1 MEPSIGN
8 MATSTPPPTQPAPVP
23 INAPSS
29 SRKRSRASF
38 AEPATTVG
46 DAVAEESLPTSA
58 RKKERTSAS
67 KVTFTAIG
75 SSSSPQATNL
85 KRKDRKKATNN
96 GVVAVGSSAASPAG
110 IESLQTSISVATFPA
125 SDSNLGDVPQ
135 SSTSVSNIVG
145 DESDGRVSERT
156 LSMDPSTQAGL
167 STTDFPKNAAS
178 EKSGAP
184 SIDSP
189 QIPQSLG
196 LESNPSQLISSDNA
210 QEPSGTS
217 EATVWT
223 LTKPSSDFAEPSSV
237 SSAIPA
243 KETNAEAQQFAVATS
258 SIYIKTSSIPISS
271 VLESPIS
278 NEPPTKI
285 PEPIPA
291 LEYVPTR
298 TDAVVETSTHISAL
312 LSHQSVDIP
321 DSASRSYAPDEVRA
335 SALTVN
341 NVTISVQPGN
351 ELSSKYAPEG
361 GADIVMQE
369 SGVSSGEV
377 EAGEI
382 RESDQGQ
389 FIETHINSS
398 DRQKSSEDA
407 SAVVTQTTN
416 NGTND
421 MDIDEQPAITSTV
434 ETSSVA
440 ARRDTVPQELPFAEN
455 LDLKGGDNS
464 GNQDHVG
471 RGTSDFAPRSSTL
484 ASNESQLP
492 VNVNLVAVDANRI
505 NGEST
510 SESADLPVDTDVPSV
525 PFATNETADHLAAVE
540 TDVPTREAGLTDADA
555 TAFSLDQS
563 AAAFT
568 PLVTASISNPP
579 LVNYNSQDP
588 NVGYSLEQRSEP
600 SIPTA
605 VLANDGGVNTLET
618 SSSPPILMQAVSNP
632 IFENTSGLN
641 HTFATPDNAV
651 LEKESSGSA
660 HSEVAKN
667 PDAGLASEDTTA
679 VGFQAALQGEHLAT
693 SPAKPLADSF
703 GAASISLLNPS
714 KDELDGNSES
724 SREPIPKKPSNPLDH
739 VKVALQLI
747 QKESVL
753 LVGTAEALSTA
764 QSPII
769 ASTQS
774 TYHSSLIDTEPV
786 SMSDVMVAQPIA
798 QEAELEEG
806 EMAPTPSVVAPLAQQ
821 QFEAGTPQQV
831 TGRSGRR
838 GSVKGA
844 KALVSALSSSSS
856 AASLQ
861 ADLSD
866 GEVVATEEE
875 ALVDKKKCAYCQ
887 TSVTVECYAETRTL

>member
-1 MEPSIGN
+1 
-8 MATSTPPPTQPAPVP
+8 
-23 INAPSS
+23 
-29 SRKRSRASF
+29 
-38 AEPATTVG
+38 
-46 DAVAEESLPTSA
+46 
-58 RKKERTSAS
+58 
-67 KVTFTAIG
+67 
-75 SSSSPQATNL
+75 
-85 KRKDRKKATNN
+85 
-96 GVVAVGSSAASPAG
+96 
-110 IESLQTSISVATFPA
+110 
-125 SDSNLGDVPQ
+125 
-135 SSTSVSNIVG
+135 
-145 DESDGRVSERT
+145 
-156 LSMDPSTQAGL
+156 MDPLTQAGL
-167 STTDFPKNAAS
+167 GTTDSSKNAAS
-178 EKSGAP
+178 ENSGAP
-184 SIDSP
+184 SIDSS

-196 LESNPSQLISSDNA
+196 SESNPSQLISSDNA

-223 LTKPSSDFAEPSSV
+223 LTKPSSDFAASLNEPSSV
-237 SSAIPA
+237 SNDIPA
-243 KETNAEAQQFAVATS
+243 KETRAEAQQFVVATS
-258 SIYIKTSSIPISS
+258 GIYIKTSSIPISS

-291 LEYVPTR
+291 PQYVPIR
-298 TDAVVETSTHISAL
+298 TDTFVETSTHISGL
-312 LSHQSVDIP
+312 LSHQSIDIP
-321 DSASRSYAPDEVRA
+321 DSASGSYAADEVRS
-335 SALTVN
+335 SALNVN
-341 NVTISVQPGN
+341 DVTMSVQPGS

-398 DRQKSSEDA
+398 DLQNSSENA

-421 MDIDEQPAITSTV
+421 MDIDEQPGATSTV

-464 GNQDHVG
+464 GNQDRDG
-471 RGTSDFAPRSSTL
+471 RGTSDFAPRSSAL
-484 ASNESQLP
+484 ASDESQLP
-492 VNVNLVAVDANRI
+492 VHANLVAVDANRI

-510 SESADLPVDTDVPSV
+510 SEAVRLNLPLDTEVPSV

-540 TDVPTREAGLTDADA
+540 TDAPTREAGLTDADA

-563 AAAFT
+563 AAVFA
-568 PLVTASISNPP
+568 PLVTAGISNPP
-579 LVNYNSQDP
+579 LVSYNSQDP

-605 VLANDGGVNTLET
+605 TSTNDGGVNTLET

-641 HTFATPDNAV
+641 HTFATSDSAV
-651 LEKESSGSA
+651 LEKESSGIA
-660 HSEVAKN
+660 HSEVAKP
-667 PDAGLASEDTTA
+667 PDAGLVSEDATA
-679 VGFQAALQGEHLAT
+679 VGFQAAAQGEHLAT
-693 SPAKPLADSF
+693 GPAKPLADIF

-753 LVGTAEALSTA
+753 LVGTAEALSTT

-786 SMSDVMVAQPIA
+786 SMSDVMAAQPIA

-887 TSVTVECYAETRTL
+887 TSVTVECYTETWTL